1 MNPSTPPKG
10 SLEDLFRHHLLES
23 EAAAVPPRP
32 QVWEH
37 LDNRLLLAQN
47 EKYRHRLAAYRW
59 AVAASL
65 LLASLAGGGWW
76 HSQQQAA
83 PTAATLAVAT
93 PAAAGRPGLATAQ
106 RAATTTQLTT
116 SAPLG
121 AASQATVAVTSPS
134 LSPASPID
142 QTTTLSASR
151 PTQPTATAA
160 YTQALNHWQ
169 TTQAQPAT
177 ARTADELTAIST
189 RNRLA
194 AARNQ
199 VAAQFSTQEQAAGQT
214 QEMPAALGLSTR
226 GLANATPGRAGVG
239 NGAAITNRTPAD
251 ELAADALP
259 ASALASAVPTG
270 EGSLA
275 THWASLAALPL
286 AGRPTDVATVA
297 VAAGPPLELARN
309 WQYGV
314 SYAASAF
321 QPNIDFSKAADSYNT
336 AFGLNSPIITRS
348 AAAEYRNNL
357 RAGLGQRLSVWA
369 TRRLGASRWGLRTGL
384 EFTQSSASSASSVA
398 FVGEQVADLSYS
410 QAVFAPKP
418 AARLQSTSY
427 RYRSVSVPVEAR
439 YSNPTKSGFSFYGRM
454 GAFVTALLNVR
465 SEVEDNPE
473 AARTYT
479 PTSVSSPYR
488 HLSVGLRGG
497 GGVQYRPTGHQWAL
511 NLGPVAEMGV
521 LSLNANANQDF
532 LKQQRPYS
540 FGLEAGVELGR
551 GFKIQ

>member
-37 LDNRLLLAQN
+37 IDNRLLLAQN

-76 HSQQQAA
+76 HSQQQDS
-83 PTAATLAVAT
+83 PTTATLARAT
-93 PAAAGRPGLATAQ
+93 SAAADRPGLATAR
-106 RAATTTQLTT
+106 RAATATPLATT
-116 SAPLG
+116 APLG
-121 AASQATVAVTSPS
+121 SANQATVAAVSSTLSPS
-134 LSPASPID
+134 SPID
-142 QTTTLSASR
+142 QTATLSASR
-151 PTQPTATAA
+151 PIQPTTAAA
-160 YTQALNHWQ
+160 YTQAVSHLR
-169 TTQAQPAT
+169 TAQAQPTT
-177 ARTADELTAIST
+177 ARTAGELVAASSRNRTFAT
-189 RNRLA
+189 RNQI
-194 AARNQ
+194 AARFITEES
-199 VAAQFSTQEQAAGQT
+199 ATGRTPETST
-214 QEMPAALGLSTR
+214 ALALSTSD
-226 GLANATPGRAGVG
+226 LANITPGQPSAGK
-239 NGAAITNRTPAD
+239 GAAITRQVPTD
-251 ELAADALP
+251 EVTAGALP
-259 ASALASAVPTG
+259 ASALASATSAS

-275 THWASLAALPL
+275 TRWASLAAVPPAGLPVNL
-286 AGRPTDVATVA
+286 APVA

-309 WQYGV
+309 WQYGA

-384 EFTQSSASSASSVA
+384 ELTQNTASSASSVA

-418 AARLQSTSY
+418 AARLQSTTY

-465 SEVEDNPE
+465 SEVEGNPE

-479 PTSVSSPYR
+479 PASVSSPYR

-497 GGVQYRPTGHQWAL
+497 GGVQYRPAGHQWAL
-511 NLGPVAEMGV
+511 NLGPVAELGV
-521 LSLNANANQDF
+521 LSLNANPSQDF
-532 LKQQRPYS
+532 LQQQRPYS

>member
-1 MNPSTPPKG
+1 MTPSTPPKG

-37 LDNRLLLAQN
+37 IDNRLLLAQN

-83 PTAATLAVAT
+83 PATATLARAT
-93 PAAAGRPGLATAQ
+93 PKAADRPGLATARQ
-106 RAATTTQLTT
+106 AAAPLTSSVLAGAVASATTI
-116 SAPLG
+116 
-121 AASQATVAVTSPS
+121 ASTSPS
-134 LSPASPID
+134 LSPTSSID
-142 QTTTLSASR
+142 QTATLSASR
-151 PTQPTATAA
+151 PTQPIAVAGHSRAMRHLPAVEARATSPRTLGEVAA
-160 YTQALNHWQ
+160 
-169 TTQAQPAT
+169 
-177 ARTADELTAIST
+177 DDT
-189 RNRLA
+189 RAVASYHQA
-194 AARNQ
+194 AAQ
-199 VAAQFSTQEQAAGQT
+199 LGIKEQAADRTEESAAAVGSSALDVASAT
-214 QEMPAALGLSTR
+214 QSP
-226 GLANATPGRAGVG
+226 
-239 NGAAITNRTPAD
+239 NGAGNDAATVGQVPAD
-251 ELAADALP
+251 KLVATAP
-259 ASALASAVPTG
+259 SYALASATPTG

-275 THWASLAALPL
+275 TRWANLADVPSASLPANL
-286 AGRPTDVATVA
+286 APVA

-357 RAGLGQRLSVWA
+357 QAGLGQRLSMWA
-369 TRRLGASRWGLRTGL
+369 TRRLGGSRWGLRTGL
-384 EFTQSSASSASSVA
+384 ELTQNTATSASSVA
-398 FVGEQVADLSYS
+398 FVGEQVADLAYS

-418 AARLQSTSY
+418 TRLQGTSY

-439 YSNPTKSGFSFYGRM
+439 YSNPAKSGFSFYGRV
-454 GAFVTALLNVR
+454 GAFVTALLNVH
-465 SEVEDNPE
+465 SEVEGNPE

-479 PTSVSSPYR
+479 PASDNSPYR
-488 HLSVGLRGG
+488 HVSVGLRGG
-497 GGVQYRPTGHQWAL
+497 GGVQYRPAGHQWSL
-511 NLGPVAEMGV
+511 NLGPVAEMGI
-521 LSLNANANQDF
+521 LSLNANPSQDF
-532 LKQQRPYS
+532 MTQQRPYS

>member
-32 QVWEH
+32 QVWEQ

-76 HSQQQAA
+76 HSQQPSALA
-83 PTAATLAVAT
+83 TATLARAT
-93 PAAAGRPGLATAQ
+93 PAPAERPGLATAR
-106 RAATTTQLTT
+106 RAAAGALPA
-116 SAPLG
+116 SPAAVG
-121 AASQATVAVTSPS
+121 MAASQAPVAISST
-134 LSPASPID
+134 LSPASAID
-142 QTTTLSASR
+142 QTATLSGSPQLR
-151 PTQPTATAA
+151 HTAA
-160 YTQALNHWQ
+160 IAHVLPTSHWRKLRAG
-169 TTQAQPAT
+169 TSPGTELVAVSSGTSAT
-177 ARTADELTAIST
+177 ESADQQGTGT
-189 RNRLA
+189 LA
-194 AARNQ
+194 AEQNQ
-199 VAAQFSTQEQAAGQT
+199 IY
-214 QEMPAALGLSTR
+214 L
-226 GLANATPGRAGVG
+226 
-239 NGAAITNRTPAD
+239 
-251 ELAADALP
+251 ADAKLP
-259 ASALASAVPTG
+259 ASTLAGTRIAIAGDRVGATEQELLSNQALATTTAPANAALAG

-275 THWASLAALPL
+275 TRWVSLASVPATSLPTNL
-286 AGRPTDVATVA
+286 HTVA
-297 VAAGPPLELARN
+297 VAAGPPLELARH

-321 QPNIDFSKAADSYNT
+321 QPNIDFAKAADSYTT

-357 RAGLGQRLSVWA
+357 QIGLGQRISIWA

-384 EFTQSSASSASSVA
+384 EFTQSTATSASSVA
-398 FVGEQVADLSYS
+398 FVGEQVADLSYA
-410 QAVFAPKP
+410 QVAVGAKP
-418 AARLQSTSY
+418 SPTHLQRTSY

-439 YSNPTKSGFSFYGRM
+439 YSNPTKTGFSFYGRM
-454 GAFVTALLNVR
+454 GAFVTALLNVH

-473 AARTYT
+473 ATRTYT
-479 PTSVSSPYR
+479 PASVSSPYR

-497 GGVQYRPTGHQWAL
+497 GGVQYRPAGHQWAL
-511 NLGPVAEMGV
+511 NLGPVAELGV
-521 LSLNANANQDF
+521 LSLNANPNQDF

>member
-1 MNPSTPPKG
+1 MTPSNPPKG

-47 EKYRHRLAAYRW
+47 EKYRHRLATYRW

-76 HSQQQAA
+76 HSQQPSVPA
-83 PTAATLAVAT
+83 TATLARATLPVAD
-93 PAAAGRPGLATAQ
+93 RPGLTTAQ
-106 RAATTTQLTT
+106 RAVAI
-116 SAPLG
+116 APLAHTSVPG
-121 AASQATVAVTSPS
+121 TRDGQTTVAAV
-134 LSPASPID
+134 SPALSKASAID

-151 PTQPTATAA
+151 PTRTTAA
-160 YTQALNHWQ
+160 VAYALRTNHWQ
-169 TTQAQPAT
+169 QTQGTSSQGVSNKLVTTSTPAF
-177 ARTADELTAIST
+177 ASG
-189 RNRLA
+189 NQLA
-194 AARNQ
+194 ARQ
-199 VAAQFSTQEQAAGQT
+199 
-214 QEMPAALGLSTR
+214 
-226 GLANATPGRAGVG
+226 
-239 NGAAITNRTPAD
+239 
-251 ELAADALP
+251 AADAHISGQAQANYTAKSSFGSNLSSTSTALPSQSVDALATDQDLHNDQATATTATPAYAPTTATP
-259 ASALASAVPTG
+259 ASEA
-270 EGSLA
+270 SLA
-275 THWASLAALPL
+275 TRWASLATSSVSLPASL
-286 AGRPTDVATVA
+286 APVA

-314 SYAASAF
+314 SYATSAF

-357 RAGLGQRLSVWA
+357 QAGLGQRLSLWA

-384 EFTQSSASSASSVA
+384 ELMQSTATSASTVA

-410 QAVFAPKP
+410 QAAFTPMP
-418 AARLQSTSY
+418 TPARLQRTSY
-427 RYRSVSVPVEAR
+427 RYRSINVPVEAR
-439 YSNPTKSGFSFYGRM
+439 YSNPAKNGFSFYGRM
-454 GAFVTALLNVR
+454 GAFVTALLNVHT
-465 SEVEDNPE
+465 EVEDNPE

-479 PTSVSSPYR
+479 PASVSSPYR
-488 HLSVGLRGG
+488 LLSVGLRGG
-497 GGVQYRPTGHQWAL
+497 GGVQFRPAGHQWAL
-511 NLGPVAEMGV
+511 NLGPVAELGV
-521 LSLNANANQDF
+521 LSLNANPSQDF
-532 LKQQRPYS
+532 LTQQRPYS